1 MKRFLLY
8 LCIVVLGSAVLDG
21 LYRLLCYGVFEHP
34 APDSVIAMVNKYA
47 ANDTPAEIA
56 VLGASRAFYHYDIRQ
71 IEDSLRMSAYN
82 WGYDGQ
88 SVINQYVC
96 LLKAI
101 KNGQLQIAILDLSD
115 LQLGKWIES
124 RISALYPYY
133 WSCDTIKRI
142 VKEVGGT
149 NMGVLMSSS
158 FIQYNSSIYNIIVS
172 SSKKEANY
180 KGFSSLPYTGKAV
193 QADSSQ
199 TEIVP
204 EYNKFGIIYFKRI
217 SEICRKNDVRL
228 IVCVS
233 PFLGNYN
240 TEAMKDLCNSQ
251 QIEFWDM
258 TNSISDPLL
267 FSDPSHLNEKGAA
280 FFTNLIINRIKSL

>member
-82 WGYDGQ
+82 WGYD
-88 SVINQYVC
+88 
-96 LLKAI
+96 
-101 KNGQLQIAILDLSD
+101 
-115 LQLGKWIES
+115 
-124 RISALYPYY
+124 PYY